1 MNVEQQPTRKERLTH
16 ETVKEKSPG
25 WRALLIVTAV
35 LAAVSLILAAFG
47 AYRSYFPMQ
56 EAAQRGTS
64 LAAEVKEAC
73 ASAST
78 APQKKQ
84 LGNLCVTAD
93 KVVEEAPPEASPT
106 VVPSS
111 VASAIPGPPPTYSQ
125 IFSVVSD
132 YCSLPG
138 NCQGP
143 KITKA
148 DVKAALLE
156 LCSGSCKGEPGDT
169 VTGSPGASG
178 SPGAPGSPGAQGSP
192 GADSTVPGPV
202 GPTGPPGPAPTAEQ
216 IKAGV
221 ADYCDDDPSNCTS
234 EVVCPSGQP
243 TQLEVRARSDDPL
256 DQGQWVMIQ
265 TCV

>member
-1 MNVEQQPTRKERLTH
+1 MNVEHQPTPKERVTSQ
-16 ETVKEKSPG
+16 TSKEKSPG
-25 WRALLIVTAV
+25 WRALLIATAV
-35 LAAVSLILAAFG
+35 LAAISLLLAGYG

-56 EAAQRGTS
+56 EAAQSG
-64 LAAEVKEAC
+64 AELGQQIKVSC
-73 ASAST
+73 AKAT
-78 APQKKQ
+78 TPAQMKQ
-84 LGNLCVTAD
+84 LENFDIPCDQAA
-93 KVVEEAPPEASPT
+93 KVVEDVPPAASPT
-106 VVPSS
+106 ASPTA
-111 VASAIPGPPPTYSQ
+111 VASAIPGPAPTYSQ
-125 IFSVVSD
+125 VFAVVSD

-138 NCQGP
+138 NCRGP

-156 LCSGSCKGEPGDT
+156 ICSGSCKGEPGDT

-178 SPGAPGSPGAQGSP
+178 SPGAAGSP

-202 GPTGPPGPAPTAEQ
+202 GPTGPAGPAPTPEQ

-234 EVVCPSGQP
+234 EVVCPAGEP
-243 TQLEVRARSDDPL
+243 TQLEVRARNQDDPL